1 MNRTINLRA
10 LLLFAMTMVSF
21 LIFGQ
26 YQGPGVSDKIY
37 TVKEV
42 KANAIQLDR
51 SDALVKVKGFI
62 TKQINGED
70 YEFKDSTGILRVE
83 IDKKRMPQKP
93 FDETTELII
102 IGEVDYDI
110 LRPVELDV
118 KQIIFVNE

>member
-1 MNRTINLRA
+1 MNRKLNLRA
-10 LLLFAMTMVSF
+10 LLLIAMTTVSF
-21 LIFGQ
+21 LFFGQ

-70 YEFKDSTGILRVE
+70 YEFKDSTGVLRVE
-83 IDKKRMPQKP
+83 IDRKRMPQKP
-93 FDETTELII
+93 FDETTELILY
-102 IGEVDYDI
+102 GEVDYDI

-118 KQIIFVNE
+118 KEIIFVNE

>member
-1 MNRTINLRA
+1 MNRKLNLRA
-10 LLLFAMTMVSF
+10 MLLVSMTMISF
-21 LIFGQ
+21 LILGQ
-26 YQGPGVSDKIY
+26 YQGPGVSDKTY
-37 TVKEV
+37 SVKEV

-70 YEFKDSTGILRVE
+70 YEFTDSTGVLRVE
-83 IDKKRMPQKP
+83 IDRKRMPQKQ
-93 FDETTELII
+93 FDDKTELIL

>member
-1 MNRTINLRA
+1 MNRKLNLRA
-10 LLLFAMTMVSF
+10 MLLVSMTMISIII
-21 LIFGQ
+21 LGQ
-26 YQGPGVSDKIY
+26 YQGPGVSDKTY

-83 IDKKRMPQKP
+83 IDRKRMPQKP
-93 FDETTELII
+93 FDETTELILY
-102 IGEVDYDI
+102 GEVDYDI

-118 KQIIFVNE
+118 KQVIFVNE